1 LDARCKKQDI
11 PIMPIYRLDR
21 NLVFPD
27 PYNAP
32 RFGPIAVGGDL
43 RPERLELGYRSGIF
57 PWYSKGQPILWYSP
71 DPRFVLWGPD
81 LLINR
86 SLRKHLRKHAYTL
99 RIDTAFPQ
107 VIEACSHIPR
117 PGQDGTWITHE
128 MKQAYV
134 RLHERGI
141 AHSIEAWQEDR
152 LVGGLYGVSLGAAF
166 FGESMFALA
175 PDASKIAFVAIVQQ
189 LLRWNI
195 PLIDCQVY
203 TDHLDR
209 FGALE
214 WPREIY
220 LSILQEAL
228 DAPTRLGPWRFDD
241 DFVLQPDGFPPPSM
255 QDGHPSE
262 ENVSNNPDAKT

>member
-1 LDARCKKQDI
+1 
-11 PIMPIYRLDR
+11 MPIYRLDR

-27 PYNAP
+27 PLNAP

-99 RIDTAFPQ
+99 RIDTAFAQ
-107 VIEACSHIPR
+107 VIEACSHVPR

-128 MKQAYV
+128 MKQAYI

-189 LLRWNI
+189 LLRWKI

-228 DAPTRLGPWRFDD
+228 DAPTRFGPWRFDN
-241 DFVLQPDGFPPPSM
+241 DFVLQPDGFSTHST
-255 QDGHPSE
+255 QDGHPTE
-262 ENVSNNPDAKT
+262 ENISNNPDAKT